1 MSSSQVG
8 GYTGKI
14 LRVDLS
20 RDRISS
26 ETTDEPT
33 MRKYIGGAGMGAKVL
48 YDEVPPGVG
57 WDDPQNRVIIASG
70 PLGGTSV
77 PGSGTFTVVT
87 KGCLTEGAAASQAN
101 GFMGAYLKFS
111 GFDSVIVQ
119 GAAQKP
125 VYLYIHNN
133 QAEIRDAS
141 ALVDKDTW
149 QIKEIIQEELGKEER
164 ELSVFGIGPAGEN
177 LVKFASIM
185 NEKGHAAGRCGMGAV
200 MGSKKLKAIAVRGT
214 KEVPIEN
221 EKKLSDA
228 LKELRK
234 IAKEAPM
241 SQAMHDF
248 GTLIHMDNYVSAG
261 DVPIKNFSLSRWSGT
276 KKIGVYALVEN
287 REIQHYSCFN
297 CATAC
302 RGRIKYKEEWV
313 AWPEYEFLAMMGSN
327 LYVDDLEALIKW
339 NVMVNDLGID
349 CISLGGIIG
358 VFLEAVERN
367 LIDIDHFK
375 VGFEKDTETEKFNI
389 WGATKA
395 IENII
400 EMIAF
405 REDIGNDIAEG
416 VKIFCQNKKLP
427 DDLHLH
433 GKGLEIPAHEPRSNN
448 MTALD
453 LATSSRGAY
462 HGFEPL
468 HLSFATHLKKEL
480 DLTERIDPYCVDEA
494 VNAVKKI
501 QDACEAYVAT
511 GGCIFGFWYSAEIT
525 PWVNALNAI
534 TGRSY
539 TVENWV
545 QVGENLFN
553 MKRKYNLQC
562 GITSKDDSIGSRFS
576 IPIPKGGTKKN
587 VPPLEDMLEKYYKM
601 RNWDSEGKPT

>member
-1 MSSSQVG
+1 MS
-8 GYTGKI
+8 KI
-14 LRVDLS
+14 LRIDLTS
-20 RDRISS
+20 KELKIEDIPSS
-26 ETTDEPT
+26 LEEDF
-33 MRKYIGGAGMGAKVL
+33 IGGAGVAAAIFTR
-48 YDEVPPGVG
+48 EVSADIDPFSPDNLLIVSVG
-57 WDDPQNRVIIASG
+57 PIC
-70 PLGGTSV
+70 GTSV
-77 PGSGTFTVVT
+77 PYCGRHFVMAKSP
-87 KGCLTEGAAASQAN
+87 LTNILGESSAG
-101 GFMGAYLKFS
+101 GFFGNELKRT
-111 GFDSVIVQ
+111 GFDHIIIKGKSD
-119 GAAQKP
+119 KS
-125 VYLYIHNN
+125 VYLWIENEKV
-133 QAEIRDAS
+133 EIRDATG
-141 ALVDKDTW
+141 LWGKKTRETEDILKEKLGDKFK
-149 QIKEIIQEELGKEER
+149 IA
-164 ELSVFGIGPAGEN
+164 SIGPAGEN

-200 MGSKKLKAIAVRGT
+200 MGSKKLKAIVVHGT
-214 KEVPIEN
+214 REVPIEDEN
-221 EKKLSDA
+221 KLLGA

-276 KKIGVYALVEN
+276 KKIGVYALLED

-327 LYVDDLEALIKW
+327 LYVDNLEALIRW
-339 NVMVNDLGID
+339 NVMINDLGID
-349 CISLGGIIG
+349 CISLGGVFG

-367 LIDIDHFK
+367 LIDIDHNK
-375 VGFEKDTETEKFNI
+375 LGFEKDAETDQYNI

-395 IENII
+395 IENLI
-400 EMIAF
+400 EMIAS
-405 REDIGNDIAEG
+405 RKDIGNDIAEG
-416 VKIFCQNKKLP
+416 VKSFCQNKKLP
-427 DDLHLH
+427 EDLHLH

-480 DLTERIDPYCVDEA
+480 GLTERIDPFCVDEA

-511 GGCIFGFWYSAEIT
+511 GGCIFGFWYSTEIS

-539 TVENWV
+539 TVEDWV
-545 QVGENLFN
+545 QIGENLFN

-587 VPPLEDMLEKYYKM
+587 VPPLNDMLKKYYEM

>member
-1 MSSSQVG
+1 MS
-8 GYTGKI
+8 KI
-14 LRVDLS
+14 LRIDLTS
-20 RDRISS
+20 NELKIEEVPSS
-26 ETTDEPT
+26 LEEEF
-33 MRKYIGGAGMGAKVL
+33 IGGAGVAAAIFTR
-48 YDEVPPGVG
+48 EVPANTDPFSPENLLIFSVG
-57 WDDPQNRVIIASG
+57 PIC
-70 PLGGTSV
+70 GTSV
-77 PGSGTFTVVT
+77 PYCGRHFVMAKSP
-87 KGCLTEGAAASQAN
+87 LTNILGESSAG
-101 GFMGAYLKFS
+101 GFFGNELKRT
-111 GFDSVIVQ
+111 GFDHIVIK
-119 GAAQKP
+119 GKSDKP
-125 VYLYIHNN
+125 VYLWIENEN
-133 QAEIRDAS
+133 VEIRDATGYWGKKIRETED
-141 ALVDKDTW
+141 LLK
-149 QIKEIIQEELGKEER
+149 EELGDGKVKIA
-164 ELSVFGIGPAGEN
+164 SIGPAGEN
-177 LVKFASIM
+177 LVKFAAIL
-185 NEKGHAAGRCGMGAV
+185 NEKSHAAGRCGMGAV
-200 MGSKKLKAIAVRGT
+200 MGSKKLKAIAVRGP
-214 KEVPIEN
+214 KDVPIEDKN
-221 EKKLSDA
+221 KLSDA
-228 LKELRK
+228 VNELRK

-276 KKIGVYALVEN
+276 KKIGVYALVAD

-327 LYVDDLEALIKW
+327 LYVDDLEALIRW

-349 CISLGGIIG
+349 CISLGGVFG

-367 LIDIDHFK
+367 LIDIDHNK
-375 VGFEKDTETEKFNI
+375 LGFEKDAETDQYNI

-395 IENII
+395 IENLI
-400 EMIAF
+400 EMIAY
-405 REDIGNDIAEG
+405 RKDIGNDIAEG
-416 VKIFCQNKKLP
+416 VKIFCQTKKLP
-427 DDLHLH
+427 EDLHLH

-480 DLTERIDPYCVDEA
+480 GLTERIDPYCVDVA
-494 VNAVKKI
+494 VDAVKKI
-501 QDACEAYVAT
+501 QDACEAYTAT
-511 GGCIFGFWYSAEIT
+511 GGCIFGFWYSTEIT

-539 TVENWV
+539 TVEDWV
-545 QVGENLFN
+545 QIGENLFN

-587 VPPLEDMLEKYYKM
+587 VPPLEDMLKKYYKV